1 MVLEKRTQLN
11 ININAD
17 LLKSLK
23 LKSTIEDKNLSD
35 YIIDILESHL
45 LNNDDN
51 ELSSLINTKL
61 AEFEKRLKKVEEKN
75 FNNESTKLD
84 F

>member
-35 YIIDILESHL
+35 YIINILESHL
-45 LNNDDN
+45 LNSDDK
-51 ELSSLINTKL
+51 ELSNLIDSKL
-61 AEFEKRLKKVEEKN
+61 AELDKRLNKIEEKI
-75 FNNESTKLD
+75 F
-84 F
+84 

>member
-1 MVLEKRTQLN
+1 MVIEKRTQLN

-23 LKSTIEDKNLSD
+23 LQSTIEDKNLSD

-45 LNNDDN
+45 LNSDDK
-51 ELSSLINTKL
+51 ELSNLIDFKI
-61 AEFEKRLKKVEEKN
+61 AELDKRLKKIEEKI
-75 FNNESTKLD
+75 F
-84 F
+84 

>member
-1 MVLEKRTQLN
+1 MGLEKRTQLN

-23 LKSTIEDKNLSD
+23 LKSTIEAKNLSD

-45 LNNDDN
+45 LNSDDK
-51 ELSSLINTKL
+51 ELTNLIDIKL
-61 AEFEKRLKKVEEKN
+61 AELDKRLNKIEEEI
-75 FNNESTKLD
+75 F
-84 F
+84 

>member
-1 MVLEKRTQLN
+1 MSIEKRTQLN

-35 YIIDILESHL
+35 YIISILKSHL
-45 LNNDDN
+45 LNDDDKQ
-51 ELSSLINTKL
+51 LSNLINTKL
-61 AEFEKRLKKVEEKN
+61 DEFESRLSKIEERIN
-75 FNNESTKLD
+75 
-84 F
+84 

>member
-1 MVLEKRTQLN
+1 MGLEKRTQLN

-23 LKSTIEDKNLSD
+23 LHSTIEDKNLSD

-45 LNNDDN
+45 LNSDDK
-51 ELSSLINTKL
+51 ELSNLIDFKI
-61 AEFEKRLKKVEEKN
+61 AELDKRLKKIEEKI
-75 FNNESTKLD
+75 F
-84 F
+84 